1 MATIAER
8 FTGQQA
14 RRDHLS
20 GTPRAHSI
28 DRWIFVFMAAWFV
41 AIVLAGFIPD
51 SIAKIA
57 AVRAGERPPLPLVMH
72 IHAVLMGSFLL
83 LVMAQT
89 VLVATGRCDL
99 HRRLGLAA
107 IVLPPALV
115 IAGLMLASTNYHQA
129 WTAAHS
135 DSALLRETMAA
146 RLPRLDNI
154 LLLQI
159 RIGILFALFLVVG
172 LRARVGDAGFHK
184 RMMIIATAMPL
195 PAAIDRMAW
204 LPTTL
209 PSSALA
215 TDLYVLLA
223 LAPMFAWDA
232 VRNRSVHRAYWIFIP
247 IYLAASLAVNLLW
260 DTSTWHATAHRI
272 MGV

>member
-1 MATIAER
+1 MATISVPLPRQEHR
-8 FTGQQA
+8 LD
-14 RRDHLS
+14 RLS
-20 GTPRAHSI
+20 GTPRAHVI
-28 DRWIFVFMAAWFV
+28 DRWIYVIMAVWFI

-72 IHAVLMGSFLL
+72 VHAVLMGSFLL
-83 LVMAQT
+83 LVLAQT
-89 VLVATGRCDL
+89 VLVATGRCER

-107 IVLPPALV
+107 MVLAPALIV
-115 IAGLMLASTNYHQA
+115 AGLILAPTNYHQA
-129 WTAAHS
+129 WEAAHS
-135 DSALLRETMAA
+135 GSPLLREAMAP
-146 RLPRLDNI
+146 RLPILDDI

-159 RIGILFALFLVVG
+159 RIGILFALFLTAG
-172 LRARVGDAGFHK
+172 LRSRAGDAGFHK

-209 PSSALA
+209 PANPLA

-223 LAPMFAWDA
+223 LAPMFAWD
-232 VRNRSVHRAYWIFIP
+232 VLRNRAVHRAYRLFIP
-247 IYLAASLAVNLLW
+247 IYLAAAVAVNLLW
-260 DTSTWHATAHRI
+260 DTPSWHATARSI